1 MIVLSFCWLVDFSFP
16 VDGFISILDYLG
28 TIAFAVTGASKAIS
42 HKADIFGILV
52 LATVV
57 GVAGGITRDVIF
69 GRFPVAFSDPIYI
82 GITVTTGILM
92 FFLYSYFKKRMNIW
106 LVFDAV
112 GLGVFSI
119 IGASVAYQIVGLNF
133 LPMLFAGMITA
144 IGGGIL
150 RDVFVREIPIVF
162 VKEVYAVA
170 SLIGIVVFYIMLFYG
185 MDMQIASIIGI
196 ITATGIR
203 LLAMKFNWNLPK
215 VRET

>member
-1 MIVLSFCWLVDFSFP
+1 LVDFSFP
-16 VDGFISILDYLG
+16 IDGFISILDYLG
-28 TIAFAVTGASKAIS
+28 TIAFAVTGASKAIE
-42 HKADIFGILV
+42 HKADIFGIIV

-69 GRFPVAFSDPIYI
+69 GRFPTAFSDPIYV
-82 GITVTTGILM
+82 GITVITGIVI

-106 LVFDAV
+106 LIFDAI

-119 IGASVAYQIVGLNF
+119 IGASIAYQIVGLDF
-133 LPMLFAGMITA
+133 LPMLFGGIITA

-170 SLIGIVVFYIMLFYG
+170 SLIGIVIFYIVLFY
-185 MDMQIASIIGI
+185 MENMQVASIIGI
-196 ITATGIR
+196 IAATGIR
-203 LLAMKFNWNLPK
+203 LLAMKYNWNLPK

>member
-1 MIVLSFCWLVDFSFP
+1 MVDFSFP
-16 VDGFISILDYLG
+16 IDGFISILDYLG
-28 TIAFAVTGASKAIS
+28 TVAFAITGASKAIA
-42 HKADIFGILV
+42 HKADIFGIIV

-69 GRFPVAFSDPIYI
+69 GRFPTAFSDPIYVSM
-82 GITVTTGILM
+82 TVLTGIVM

-106 LVFDAV
+106 LVFDAI

-119 IGASVAYQIVGLNF
+119 IGASIAYQIVGLDF
-133 LPMLFAGMITA
+133 LPMLFGGVITA

-150 RDVFVREIPIVF
+150 RDVFVRDMPIVF

-170 SLIGIVVFYIMLFYG
+170 SIIGIVIFYVILSNG
-185 MDMQIASIIGI
+185 VDMQVASIIGI
-196 ITATGIR
+196 IAATGIR

>member
-1 MIVLSFCWLVDFSFP
+1 MVDFSFP
-16 VDGFISILDYLG
+16 IDGFISILDYLG
-28 TIAFAVTGASKAIS
+28 TAAFAITGASKAIA
-42 HKADIFGILV
+42 HKADIFGIIV

-69 GRFPVAFSDPIYI
+69 GRFPTAFSDPIYVS
-82 GITVTTGILM
+82 ITVITGVVM

-106 LVFDAV
+106 LIFDAV

-119 IGASVAYQIVGLNF
+119 IGASIAYQIVGLDF
-133 LPMLFAGMITA
+133 LPMLFGGVITA

-170 SLIGIVVFYIMLFYG
+170 SIIGIVIFYIILSYG
-185 MDMQIASIIGI
+185 GDMQVASIIGI
-196 ITATGIR
+196 IVATGTR
-203 LLAMKFNWNLPK
+203 LLAMKYNWNLPK

>member
-1 MIVLSFCWLVDFSFP
+1 MVDFSFP
-16 VDGFISILDYLG
+16 IDGFISILDYLG
-28 TIAFAVTGASKAIS
+28 TAAFAITGASKAIA

-69 GRFPVAFSDPIYI
+69 GRFPTAFSDPIYI
-82 GITVTTGILM
+82 GITVVVGIAM
-92 FFLYSYFKKRMNIW
+92 FFLYRYFKKRMNVW
-106 LVFDAV
+106 LIFDAI

-119 IGASVAYQIVGLNF
+119 IGASIAYQIVGLDF
-133 LPMLFAGMITA
+133 LPIMFGGVITA

-170 SLIGIVVFYIMLFYG
+170 SIIGIVIFYTILYYG
-185 MDMQIASIIGI
+185 GEMQVASIVGI
-196 ITATGIR
+196 VAATGIR
-203 LLAMKFNWNLPK
+203 LLAMKFNWNLPRVK
-215 VRET
+215 DSVD

>member
-1 MIVLSFCWLVDFSFP
+1 LVEFSFP
-16 VDGFISILDYLG
+16 IDGFISIFDYLG
-28 TIAFAVTGASKAIS
+28 TAAFAVTGASKAIE
-42 HKADIFGILV
+42 HKADIFGIIV

-69 GRFPVAFSDPIYI
+69 GRFPTAFSDPIYVS
-82 GITVTTGILM
+82 ITVIIGVAM
-92 FFLYSYFKKRMNIW
+92 FFLYSYFKKRMNVW
-106 LVFDAV
+106 LVFDAI

-119 IGASVAYQIVGLNF
+119 IGASIAYQIVGLDF
-133 LPMLFAGMITA
+133 LPIMFGGVITA

-170 SLIGIVVFYIMLFYG
+170 SIIGIVVFYVILSNG
-185 MDMQIASIIGI
+185 VDMQVASIIGI
-196 ITATGIR
+196 VAATGIR
-203 LLAMKFNWNLPK
+203 LLAMKYNWNLPK

>member
-1 MIVLSFCWLVDFSFP
+1 MVDFSFP
-16 VDGFISILDYLG
+16 IDGFISILDYLG
-28 TIAFAVTGASKAIS
+28 TAAFAITGASKAIA

-69 GRFPVAFSDPIYI
+69 GRFPTAFSDPIYI
-82 GITVTTGILM
+82 GITVIVGITM
-92 FFLYSYFKKRMNIW
+92 FFLYTKLKKQMTTW

-119 IGASVAYQIVGLNF
+119 IGASIAYSIVGLDF
-133 LPMLFAGMITA
+133 LPMLFAGVLTA

-170 SLIGIVVFYIMLFYG
+170 SVIGIVVFYAILSSG
-185 MDMQIASIIGI
+185 VDIQIASIVGI
-196 ITATGIR
+196 VVATGIR
-203 LLAMKFNWNLPK
+203 LLAMKYNWNLPK

>member
-1 MIVLSFCWLVDFSFP
+1 MVEFSFP
-16 VDGFISILDYLG
+16 IDGFISILDYLG
-28 TIAFAVTGASKAIS
+28 TAAFAITGASKAIE
-42 HKADIFGILV
+42 HKADIFGIIV

-69 GRFPVAFSDPIYI
+69 GRFPTAFSDPIYI
-82 GITVTTGILM
+82 VITVTVGIVM
-92 FFLYSYFKKRMNIW
+92 FFLYSYFKKRMNVW
-106 LVFDAV
+106 LVFDAI

-119 IGASVAYQIVGLNF
+119 IGASIAYQIVGLDF
-133 LPMLFAGMITA
+133 LPIMFGGVITA

-170 SLIGIVVFYIMLFYG
+170 SLIGIVIFYVVLSSG
-185 MDMQIASIIGI
+185 VDMQVASIIGI
-196 ITATGIR
+196 IAATGIR

>member
-1 MIVLSFCWLVDFSFP
+1 MVDFSFEL
-16 VDGFISILDYLG
+16 GSFITILDYLG
-28 TIAFAVTGASKAIS
+28 TIAFAVTGASKAIA
-42 HKADIFGILV
+42 HRADIFGIIV

-69 GRFPVAFSDPIYI
+69 GRFPNAFSDPIYI
-82 GITVTTGILM
+82 GLTVAVGIAI
-92 FFLYSYFKKRMNIW
+92 FFLYTRFKSKMETW

-119 IGASVAYQIVGLNF
+119 IGASIAHQVVGMEF
-133 LPMLFAGMITA
+133 LPMLLAGVITA

-170 SLIGIVVFYIMLFYG
+170 SVIGIVVFYTILSSG
-185 MDMQIASIIGI
+185 MEIQIASIIGI
-196 ITATGIR
+196 VVTTAIR
-203 LLAMKFNWNLPK
+203 LLAMKFKWNLPK
-215 VRET
+215 VRES

>member
-1 MIVLSFCWLVDFSFP
+1 LVDFSFP
-16 VDGFISILDYLG
+16 IDGFISILDYLG
-28 TIAFAVTGASKAIS
+28 TAAFAITGASKAIA

-69 GRFPVAFSDPIYI
+69 GRFPTAFSDPIYI
-82 GITVTTGILM
+82 GITVVVGIAM
-92 FFLYSYFKKRMNIW
+92 FFLYTYFKKRMNVW
-106 LVFDAV
+106 LIFDAI

-119 IGASVAYQIVGLNF
+119 IGASIAYQIVGLDF
-133 LPMLFAGMITA
+133 LPIMFGGVITA

-170 SLIGIVVFYIMLFYG
+170 SIIGIVIFYTILYYG
-185 MDMQIASIIGI
+185 VDMQVASIIGI
-196 ITATGIR
+196 VAATGIR
-203 LLAMKFNWNLPK
+203 LLAMKFNWNLPRVK
-215 VRET
+215 DSVD